1 MQDPLLKLAKA
12 RRAGGMTHVVEHL
25 PSMLEAL
32 RSNLSTTKK
41 RNKELFYLKK
51 KKLQM
56 YFFVV
61 F

>member
-41 RNKELFYLKK
+41 KK
-51 KKLQM
+51 KKKNQGENDLR
-56 YFFVV
+56 FNH
-61 F
+61 